1 MQSLTAN
8 LSWRHWIELL
18 SIRDVNTIKYY
29 INQSEEKLEIKDLV
43 SNPIYWK
50 MEWF

>member
-18 SIRDVNTIKYY
+18 SIRDVNIIKYY
-29 INQSEEKLEIKDLV
+29 INQAERKCLTTKELRNNKK
-43 SNPIYWK
+43 
-50 MEWF
+50 